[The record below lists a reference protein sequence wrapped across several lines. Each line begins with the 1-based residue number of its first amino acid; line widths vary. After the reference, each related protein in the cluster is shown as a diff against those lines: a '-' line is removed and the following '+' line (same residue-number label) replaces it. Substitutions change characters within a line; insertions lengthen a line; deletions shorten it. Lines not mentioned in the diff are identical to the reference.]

1 MEAIN
6 EIIIFLIKTFTIY
19 FVTYGIVDRICK
31 TFETCSMNRIQEAQ
45 FDYLSVSEMA
55 KKGEVN
61 DKSGNQKIESREE

>member
-1 MEAIN
+1 MEVIN
-6 EIIIFLIKTFTIY
+6 EIIIFLIKVFTIY

-31 TFETCSMNRIQEAQ
+31 TFEVCSMNRTREAQ
-45 FDYLSVSEMA
+45 FNYLSFSEMA